1 MVNPKLAGF
10 TVDKSHLKNSF
21 LFLSY
26 NTRQLP
32 PEKMKHIIRLSDNLD
47 SVRLG
52 KTGTNFIY
60 KYIWE
65 IVLWGLERGGDM
77 SPDFCLSTSSATAPL
92 VHFHHIG
99 NPLLIG

>member
-65 IVLWGLERGGDM
+65 IVLWGLEGGGEGGGHE
-77 SPDFCLSTSSATAPL
+77 PRFLSFHIQCYCSTCSFSS
-92 VHFHHIG
+92 HR
-99 NPLLIG
+99 